1 MPWPPRAWH
10 AAAQPAYLQDDGG
23 SWLLIQDAGRAEQL
37 EGGVGVVDELGVVVN
52 QQGLDVVKDEPKLV
66 RPLHGVQA
74 GPVVRGQGGCQA
86 GQGGGVDNFTHL
98 RGPESRVQT
107 LGRGPRGPAAAPH
120 PLLALASAG
129 DHVLI
134 FIRGETLEEKGCEFL
149 FLGGGVEK
157 GRILCCPPSTNVER
171 VPVLGQAPC

>member
-1 MPWPPRAWH
+1 M
-10 AAAQPAYLQDDGG
+10 
-23 SWLLIQDAGRAEQL
+23 IQDTGRAEQL

-107 LGRGPRGPAAAPH
+107 LGRGHRGPAAAPH
-120 PLLALASAG
+120 PLLALASPG

-149 FLGGGVEK
+149 FLGGGWRRGAFYVVLHPPMLNECLFWARHRARNWAIR
-157 GRILCCPPSTNVER
+157 GRVTV
-171 VPVLGQAPC
+171 